1 MCPGRTMNRRASGFT
16 LIEVLI
22 ALAITAF
29 VSSIAYASLSSVIS
43 GVESTRG
50 AAQRTYEIN
59 RAWSILSRD
68 LRQFAARPV
77 RDEFGE
83 IEPAMMGGNAARFHL
98 SFTRSGWHNALGQT
112 RSSLERVNYQLVD
125 QALWRESYTV
135 LDRSGNSE
143 PRRVKLLE
151 QVEYFDLS
159 FLGAIEQIEVG
170 NDRRSI
176 DTRNWLE
183 NWISDTSAP
192 GEVLAPPVAIEIKM
206 QLEDMG
212 ELRRLYALPP
222 I

>member
-1 MCPGRTMNRRASGFT
+1 MNRRANGFT

-22 ALAITAF
+22 ALAITVF

-43 GVESTRG
+43 GVESTR
-50 AAQRTYEIN
+50 AVAQRTYEIN

-83 IEPAMMGGNAARFHL
+83 VEPALIGGSAARFHL
-98 SFTRSGWHNALGQT
+98 SFTRSGWHNALGQP

-151 QVEYFDLS
+151 RVEYFDLS
-159 FLGAIEQIEVG
+159 FLGAIEQIELG

-176 DTRNWLE
+176 DTRNWIE
-183 NWISDTSAP
+183 NWITDTSDP
-192 GEVLAPPVAIEIKM
+192 GQVLAPPVAIEIKM
-206 QLEDMG
+206 QLEDLG